1 MDKNKTQDSETSII
15 PPKYVDIVEDVFHA
29 ILAIS
34 LLGIGIGAFF
44 YSGKRLIE
52 TQPFFPNGMIQ
63 GVNDILFIVI
73 ILEILRT
80 VISRFTDGVYQLDK
94 FLIIGVIAAVRHILT
109 VGASLTLES
118 GKSDTAFERSIY
130 EMGLNALIVVVSVL
144 PRSNCNG
151 QSIFTPSSSAAAIA
165 HLGFLIIALARNTA
179 SAFPDEMISSACLAS
194 VINPTADVGIS
205 APCLIA

>member
-1 MDKNKTQDSETSII
+1 MAQNESQDGEKSII
-15 PPKYVDIVEDVFHA
+15 PAKYIDVVEDVFHA

-94 FLIIGVIAAVRHILT
+94 FLIIGVIAALRHILT

-130 EMGLNALIVVVSVL
+130 EMGLNALIVVALDLGRVS
-144 PRSNCNG
+144 ST
-151 QSIFTPSSSAAAIA
+151 Q
-165 HLGFLIIALARNTA
+165 ARH
-179 SAFPDEMISSACLAS
+179 
-194 VINPTADVGIS
+194 
-205 APCLIA
+205 

>member
-1 MDKNKTQDSETSII
+1 
-15 PPKYVDIVEDVFHA
+15 
-29 ILAIS
+29 LAIS
-34 LLGIGIGAFF
+34 LLGIGIAAFF

-118 GKSDTAFERSIY
+118 GKSDSAFERSIY
-130 EMGLNALIVVVSVL
+130 EMGLNAIIVVALVFA
-144 PRSNCNG
+144 
-151 QSIFTPSSSAAAIA
+151 IFLSKSA
-165 HLGFLIIALARNTA
+165 HRNR
-179 SAFPDEMISSACLAS
+179 
-194 VINPTADVGIS
+194 
-205 APCLIA
+205 

>member
-1 MDKNKTQDSETSII
+1 MAKNESQDGEKSII
-15 PPKYVDIVEDVFHA
+15 PAKYIDVVEDVFHA
-29 ILAIS
+29 ILALS
-34 LLGIGIGAFF
+34 LLGIGIAAFF
-44 YSGKRLIE
+44 YSSKRLIE

-118 GKSDTAFERSIY
+118 GKSNTAFERSIY
-130 EMGLNALIVVVSVL
+130 EMGLNALIVVALVFA
-144 PRSNCNG
+144 
-151 QSIFTPSSSAAAIA
+151 IFLSKSA
-165 HLGFLIIALARNTA
+165 HRNR
-179 SAFPDEMISSACLAS
+179 
-194 VINPTADVGIS
+194 
-205 APCLIA
+205 